1 MTQSKPF
8 YRRAIYYLLLLILTL
23 LFAAVF
29 QFSVSPVVTESTEF
43 DVSCF
48 HVIGRAMASG
58 QMPYLDFLDNK
69 GPVLYV
75 VYMFASLMFPFPWG
89 IFLISALLNFCSLV
103 LLNRICQRLRIANS
117 FWIILLY
124 LFFYTCVCSNGGLTE
139 DFSLPLTL
147 AAFLVYLY
155 VDASLKEGGFR
166 LSSGLLLG
174 LLFWLCAFTRVNNAL
189 SIALITASIG
199 VQLLLKKEWKKTAA
213 FVGAFAAGS
222 VIIVLPVVLWLSRN
236 GALKEFLNQFLL
248 NNFKYS
254 AAEDAISKVDLFFHN
269 RFGLQL
275 FFLVGVGILGAI
287 VFFLRNRN
295 NRLPLFIT
303 TLVVLFGTAASYVS
317 MTKAF
322 PHYLLIILIPA
333 FFGFMLAFAHR
344 SDPPER
350 TKKSRWIVPALA
362 VLCCVG
368 MIFTFSGKLKV
379 ERGLFYMKEVSGAV
393 LNGTLFEKTAYE
405 QSIDRLAGYIPVEE
419 RDSVYS
425 IDIEPNF
432 YAYSGITPAKRM
444 FVCQSLF
451 TGISAEYYDEFVSYF
466 TNDPPKWL
474 LTEKPLE
481 TIYLCGTHDSLVAS
495 YRFVDKAL
503 GLYNLY
509 QWSEPDETH

>member
-8 YRRAIYYLLLLILTL
+8 YRRALYYLFLLMIAL

-29 QFSVSPVVTESTEF
+29 QFSVSPVVTQETEF

-48 HVIGRAMASG
+48 HVIGRAMAFG

-75 VYMFASLMFPFPWG
+75 VYMFASLMFEFPWG
-89 IFLISALLNFCSLV
+89 IFLISALLNFCSL
-103 LLNRICQRLRIANS
+103 LLLDRICKRLKIPNS
-117 FWIILLY
+117 FWILLLY

-139 DFSLPLTL
+139 DFALPLTL
-147 AAFLVYLY
+147 AAFFIYLD
-155 VDASLKEGGFR
+155 VDASLKDGNFR

-199 VQLLLKKEWKKTAA
+199 VQLLLKREWKKTAA
-213 FVGAFAAGS
+213 FAGAFAAGS
-222 VIIVLPVVLWLSRN
+222 VIVVLPVVLWLSRN
-236 GALKEFLNQFLL
+236 GALQEFLNQVLL

-254 AAEDAISKVDLFFHN
+254 AAEDAMSKADLFFHN
-269 RFGLQL
+269 RFGVQL

-287 VFFLRNRN
+287 IFFCRFRKS
-295 NRLPLFIT
+295 RLPLFIT
-303 TLVVLFGTAASYVS
+303 TLVVLFGTAASFVS

-333 FFGFMLAFAHR
+333 FFGFILAFAHWN
-344 SDPPER
+344 DLPER
-350 TKKSRWIVPALA
+350 TKRRRVFVIGLA
-362 VLCCVG
+362 VLCCAG

-379 ERGLFYMKEVSGAV
+379 ERGLYYTKELSGAV
-393 LNGTLFEKTAYE
+393 LNGTLFEKTEYE
-405 QSIDRLAGYIPVEE
+405 KSIDRLAEHIPVEE

-425 IDIEPNF
+425 IDIDPKF
-432 YAYSGITPAKRM
+432 YAFSGITPAKRM

-451 TGISAEYYDEFVSYF
+451 TGISTEYYDEFVSYF

-474 LTEKPLE
+474 LTEEPLE
-481 TIYLCGTHDSLVAS
+481 TIYVCGTHDSLVAS
-495 YRFVDKAL
+495 YRFVDKTL